1 MSIKKTVCL
10 VVASPLTIQF
20 FLLGHIE
27 MLAKEYDLTV
37 ITNADD
43 IHFLDSLNVPLKV
56 ISVAMERDVSLWRDF
71 KALVHLYYVFVRERF
86 YVVHSL
92 SPKSGLLAMLAAW
105 AANVPARIHTFQ
117 GEVWVTRKGIW
128 RWFLKSLDKL
138 VAFCATH
145 LQVVSSS
152 EKQFLETERVVK
164 PGRLELLANGSICGV
179 DTQLFK
185 PDPFVRRLIRNEL
198 GIAESD
204 IIILYVGRLNTD
216 KGLLDL
222 AEAYEKK
229 ISQYTNVHVCVVGP
243 DESGIRTRM
252 GLICKTCVSRLHFKD
267 YTANPEHYMAA
278 ADIFCLPSYREGFGL
293 VLIEA
298 AASGIP
304 SVASRIY
311 GVSDAVIDNDTGLL
325 FEVRNIDDLVDKL
338 EILILNPELRT
349 KLGAN
354 GAKRVSHSFSKELVL
369 DAMLTYY
376 KQITG

>member
-1 MSIKKTVCL
+1 MTQKKICL
-10 VVASPLTIQF
+10 VIASPLTIRF
-20 FLLGHIE
+20 FLLGHIQ

-37 ITNADD
+37 ITNTEDV
-43 IHFLDSLNVPLKV
+43 HFLDSLNVPLRV
-56 ISVAMERDVSLWRDF
+56 ISVLMERDVSLWRDF
-71 KALVHLYYVFVRERF
+71 KALVYLYYIFVRERF

-105 AANVPARIHTFQ
+105 AANVPVRIHTFQ

-152 EKQFLETERVVK
+152 EKQFLETQSVVK

-179 DTQLFK
+179 DTSRFK
-185 PDPFVRRLIRNEL
+185 ADPSMRKVVRQQL

-204 IIILYVGRLNTD
+204 IVILYVGRLNSD

-222 AEAYEKK
+222 AQAYDKK
-229 ISQYTNVHVCVVGP
+229 MSEYPNVHLCVVGP
-243 DESGIRTRM
+243 DEGNIRTKM
-252 GLICKTCVSRLHFKD
+252 ISLCKERPSHLHFLD
-267 YTANPEHYMAA
+267 YTPTPEHYMAI

-298 AASGIP
+298 AACGLA

-311 GVSDAVIDNDTGLL
+311 GVTDAVVEDKTGLL
-325 FEVRNIDDLVDKL
+325 FEAGDVDDLARKL
-338 EILILNPELRT
+338 ETLVFDPNLRT
-349 KLGAN
+349 ELGRN
-354 GAKRVSHSFSKELVL
+354 GAKRAGQHFSKELVL
-369 DAMLTYY
+369 GAMLTYY
-376 KQITG
+376 KKITG